1 MKKIIALS
9 LLAALIAPVA
19 ALAAD
24 VEVSADVLSAY
35 MSRGA
40 TLNDEAVFQPDL
52 YVAMPYGFDF
62 ELWATMDLTDNDK
75 SCAPDTKG
83 RWSEFDFI
91 LGWNAILPEDSP
103 IGLRIYS
110 TYYTY
115 PQDTYDNDYDAGL
128 ALSGNCIL
136 NPTVTLIHECEKGDN
151 IRVDFA
157 VSHTFDLSAILEALT
172 LKIKAETTFGTDKWM
187 SYKYDIVDED
197 GTSRND
203 ADAGFNDIQAKATLG
218 YSLTDAWSI
227 ALVGGYGTLLGDARD
242 AAKITGDKKELAY
255 GGINTAYSF

>member
-1 MKKIIALS
+1 MKKIIVLS

-35 MSRGA
+35 MSRGE
-40 TLNDEAVFQPDL
+40 TLNDEPVFQPDL

-103 IGLRIYS
+103 IGLRVFS

-115 PQDTYDNDYDAGL
+115 PQDTCDNDYDAGVSV
-128 ALSGNCIL
+128 SGNCIL
-136 NPTVTLIHECEKGDN
+136 EPTLTFLHECEKGDN
-151 IRVDFA
+151 IRFDFSVA
-157 VSHTFDLSAILEALT
+157 HTFDLSAILEALT
-172 LKIKAETTFGTDKWM
+172 LKLQAETTFGTDKWM
-187 SYKYDIVDED
+187 SYKWDVADED
-197 GTSRND
+197 GTSLNK

-218 YSLTDAWSI
+218 YSLTDNWSI

-242 AAKITGDKKELAY
+242 GAEAQGKKKECGF